1 MSSSAGSIEPLPA
14 RLPSADPRTIRRR
27 PQRPFFGY
35 FRPKS
40 AMFDAIDRFVAQY
53 LPLTDEERTFFHS
66 LLKHRK
72 VAKKT
77 FLLKEG
83 EVCDFE
89 AFILKGCIRTYYL
102 DKEGVET
109 ILLFAVEDWWVSDI
123 TSFSERKPSNLF
135 VETLE
140 ECELLT
146 IDYAGK
152 SRLFEK
158 IPAFER
164 MFRLLVQRSLGVLQ
178 QRFYSSISETAEQ
191 RYKQFLEKYPL
202 VAQRVPQHQIARYIG
217 VSPEF
222 LSKVRSTMFKKH

>member
-1 MSSSAGSIEPLPA
+1 
-14 RLPSADPRTIRRR
+14 
-27 PQRPFFGY
+27 
-35 FRPKS
+35 
-40 AMFDAIDRFVAQY
+40 MFDEIDRFVAKYIQ
-53 LPLTDEERTFFHS
+53 LTEEEKAFFHS
-66 LLKHRK
+66 LLRHRK
-72 VAKKT
+72 VPKKT
-77 FLLKEG
+77 FLLQEG

-89 AFILKGCIRTYYL
+89 AFILKGLIRTYYL

-109 ILLFAVEDWWVSDI
+109 ILLFAVEDWWASDI

-135 VETLE
+135 IETLE

-146 IDYAGK
+146 INYVDK

-158 IPAFER
+158 VPAFER
-164 MFRLLVQRSLGVLQ
+164 MFRLLVQRSLSVLQ
-178 QRFYSSISETAEQ
+178 QRFYSSISETAEE

-222 LSKVRSTMFKKH
+222 LSKVRSTLFKKH

>member
-1 MSSSAGSIEPLPA
+1 
-14 RLPSADPRTIRRR
+14 
-27 PQRPFFGY
+27 
-35 FRPKS
+35 
-40 AMFDAIDRFVAQY
+40 MFDVIDRFVAKY
-53 LPLTDEERTFFHS
+53 ITLTEEEVVFFHQ
-66 LLKHRK
+66 LLRYKK
-72 VAKKT
+72 VPKKT
-77 FLLKEG
+77 FLLQEG
-83 EVCDFE
+83 EICDFE

-109 ILLFAVEDWWVSDI
+109 ILLFAVEEWWASDI
-123 TSFSERKPSNLF
+123 TSFSERIPSNLF
-135 VETLE
+135 IETLE

-164 MFRLLVQRSLGVLQ
+164 MFRLLVQRSLSVLQ
-178 QRFYSSISETAEQ
+178 QRFYSSISETAEE
-191 RYKQFLEKYPL
+191 RSLQFLEKYPL

-222 LSKVRSTMFKKH
+222 LSKVRSTLFRKH